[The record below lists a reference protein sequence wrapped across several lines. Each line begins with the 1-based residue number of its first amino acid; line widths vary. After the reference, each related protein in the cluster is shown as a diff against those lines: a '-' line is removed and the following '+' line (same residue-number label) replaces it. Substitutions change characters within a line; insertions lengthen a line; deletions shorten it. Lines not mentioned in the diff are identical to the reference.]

1 VAARQLY
8 ESMGFV
14 AFGLERGFMLVDG
27 VPQDE
32 LNMVHVLSERD
43 TEASG

>member
-1 VAARQLY
+1 
-8 ESMGFV
+8 V

-32 LNMVHVLSERD
+32 LSMVHVLPDRD
-43 TEASG
+43 AGAAD